1 MSAGARIAAFAAGLA
16 LVFGVAWAA
25 GAAIG
30 PIVDEEEPA
39 PMAGHGMAEDQH
51 AEDQHAEDQHADEG
65 HEDGGSTEEHLPG
78 GLAVAQDGFRLRLA
92 DPVLAPGS
100 RELAFTV
107 AGPDGAPVTAYDVE
121 HEKRL
126 HLIVVRRDFAG
137 FQHVHP
143 VLDEATGQWRAEV
156 DLAPGAWRVFADF
169 VPAGGEALTLGADLT
184 VPGAVP
190 APGGSA
196 ERLVDEVDGY
206 TVALKGHLHAG
217 EDSTLRFEVTRDG
230 AQVTDLEQYLG
241 AAGHLVALR
250 DGDLAYLH
258 VHPGDGLEFIA
269 EVPSPGRYH
278 LFLDFQHD
286 GVVRTAEFVMG
297 AS

>member
-1 MSAGARIAAFAAGLA
+1 MNAGARVAAFAGGLA
-16 LVFGVAWAA
+16 VVFGLAWVA
-25 GAAIG
+25 GAAVG
-30 PIVDEEEPA
+30 PLVGPVIDDEPE
-39 PMAGHGMAEDQH
+39 PMAGHGMAQGAAH
-51 AEDQHAEDQHADEG
+51 AERG
-65 HEDGGSTEEHLPG
+65 EHLPG
-78 GLAVAQDGFRLRLA
+78 GLAVARDGYRLRLA
-92 DPVLAPGS
+92 DDVLRPGA

-107 AGPDGAPVTAYDVE
+107 VGPDGAPVTAYEVE

-143 VLDEATGQWRAEV
+143 VLDEGSGEWTADV
-156 DLAPGAWRVFADF
+156 DLESGAWRVFADF
-169 VPAGGEALTLGADLT
+169 VPAGGDDLTLGADLT

-190 APGGSA
+190 APA
-196 ERLVDEVDGY
+196 PVVEQRVAEVDGY
-206 TVALKGHLHAG
+206 AVALDGELHPG
-217 EDSTLRFEVTRDG
+217 EDAVLTFEVTRDG
-230 AQVTDLEQYLG
+230 EPVTDLEQYLG

-258 VHPGDGLEFIA
+258 VHPGDGLEFVA
-269 EVPSPGRYH
+269 EVPSPGTYH

-286 GVVRTAEFVMG
+286 GVVRTAQLVVE